1 MSVWEMQKLNGT
13 SNKKNVQNEE
23 NKEKY
28 CKKVIIIQ
36 QGQLTVRLDKLT
48 KIETMRWEKWAIVL
62 LNLTFL
68 PWQKIFYPQN
78 SFDY

>member
-1 MSVWEMQKLNGT
+1 MQKLNGT

-48 KIETMRWEKWAIVL
+48 KIETMRWEK
-62 LNLTFL
+62 
-68 PWQKIFYPQN
+68 
-78 SFDY
+78 